1 MADSIIRDPNNGQ
14 GAEVDSNSH
23 LHVQSVQM
31 SIQEF
36 LVTKGDTYNVNSAN
50 PSDGSDFTLT
60 GTTETAVLYFQNG
73 EPEDALINLLVYMS
87 GTSTGGN
94 DVVWRAYKK
103 SSAMTGDIVTGAN
116 NSIFENKNI
125 GSSKTMADSLAYRG
139 DASDTTLDSN
149 ATLFVQTIATD
160 ASRAALN
167 LGGILLGK
175 GNSVIITC
183 EPLTGNTSLR
193 VNAAMSVAHLK
204 AITI

>member
-1 MADSIIRDPNNGQ
+1 
-14 GAEVDSNSH
+14 
-23 LHVQSVQM
+23 
-31 SIQEF
+31 
-36 LVTKGDTYNVNSAN
+36 
-50 PSDGSDFTLT
+50 
-60 GTTETAVLYFQNG
+60 
-73 EPEDALINLLVYMS
+73 MS